1 MHCHCK
7 NLVAQGLKRIK
18 EKHGITIAEWSSR
31 SGVPEGTIARFL
43 SSSLNVP
50 NFPYVC
56 AMLKCL
62 GESIDG
68 FYDSIDAATDTP
80 ADALKLDA
88 VPPSVVGDIPIDI
101 PEAKASIQEL
111 IIVQAEAMQAQAA
124 TMREHAA
131 TIELLEAKLEMTERI
146 VEEKERTIASLE
158 DLCRRRLQALQALCA
173 SY

>member
-1 MHCHCK
+1 MSGK

-18 EKHGITIAEWSSR
+18 EKHGITIEEWAKK
-31 SGVPEGTIARFL
+31 SGVPDGSIARFL
-43 SSSLNVP
+43 SSSLNMP

-62 GESIDG
+62 GESIDE
-68 FYDSIDAATDTP
+68 FYDSIDAKTDTP
-80 ADALKLDA
+80 AEALKLDA
-88 VPPSVVGDIPIDI
+88 VPPAVVGSMPIDV
-101 PEAKASIQEL
+101 PEAKAAIQER
-111 IIVQAEAMQAQAA
+111 IIVQAEAMQAQQAA
-124 TMREHAA
+124 ARESAA